1 MKTVRLMML
10 PGERWSIEEKGPLR
24 WVPWDASFDTE
35 QAAID
40 EIVAIEKS
48 QGVKFSIVSSPWFFR
63 IVTRIDGATCFEKW
77 VPFTGWH
84 MPCNTIGWMRHGPL
98 NGDFEAPHRA
108 KQAFDEFAVARPDFV
123 LIEDAPP
130 AADVVLADLPE
141 VLAGET
147 PETVATVMDQSWRI
161 VPVFAVER
169 YQAGEWRRRNHFVP
183 DTFATEAD
191 AEAAILEFGAATYQS
206 VTLIRG
212 DGAEIVTASPGC
224 TFPRQVIDKT
234 DLDGDA
240 SRVRLDALAAFILRI
255 RGDSGLKHLITLH
268 SVLDEMHA
276 IATGKTPISEI
287 EVPSAGID
295 LRHAFDAVTPAPV
308 PGYSPPK
315 YRVRRDGIRV
325 AIDEPVPTMLMTP
338 PGVPGDGPRRHINTV
353 SLGEAYA
360 PKNDGTYRIK
370 PGCAAAARVGLSAP
384 HWVIWRWYDDRKTWL
399 PVQRRQPFETYWQA
413 VDWIN
418 DEAREL
424 GRVSDLVVPSDDDI
438 ARWSKAGMS
447 IADPVTMPASAHH
460 STPISKQLT
469 GADLLAAIADD
480 ARDALGVST
489 PTPEIGTKIAIPI
502 DGEFWAIDEWTATGW
517 NRVDDDLTWD
527 EVETKLRPDRP
538 APAGVSV
545 GDCKIE
551 PRAGADTF
559 DVFQWKGKAWGI
571 IAGDVSRR
579 TAEGVVTARAN
590 DPENRKAKY
599 EPTPAA
605 GAVKQWRKLMREVRA
620 KLNTIEEISD
630 DGDIVAI
637 RVNQLA
643 REALDLFADAEAGK
657 L

>member
-108 KQAFDEFAVARPDFV
+108 KQTFDEFAVARPDFV

-130 AADVVLADLPE
+130 AALV
-141 VLAGET
+141 GEA
-147 PETVATVMDQSWRI
+147 PETVAAVMENAFRVVQSFFVARYHTA
-161 VPVFAVER
+161 PFAAWTR
-169 YQAGEWRRRNHFVP
+169 QDHWNPH
-183 DTFATEAD
+183 TFATEAE
-191 AEAAILEFGAATYQS
+191 AEAAILEFGKDTHQS

-308 PGYSPPK
+308 PEYDPPK
-315 YRVRRDGIRV
+315 YRVRPDGIRV

-338 PGVPGDGPRRHINTV
+338 PGIPGNGPRRHIRTV
-353 SLGEAYA
+353 VLGEAYA
-360 PKNDGTYRIK
+360 PQNDGTYRIK

-399 PVQRRQPFETYWQA
+399 PVQRRQPFATYWQA

-438 ARWSKAGMS
+438 ARWNAAGMS

-480 ARDALGVST
+480 AREAIGVST
-489 PTPEIGTKIAIPI
+489 PAPEIGTQVAVPA
-502 DGEFWAIDEWTATGW
+502 DDDTWAVDEWTATGW
-517 NRVDDDLTWD
+517 NRIAEELTI
-527 EVETKLRPDRP
+527 EEAAAKLRPDRP

-571 IAGDVSRR
+571 IAGDVTRR

-620 KLNTIEEISD
+620 KLNTIEEISG